1 MGENNLRGRKLSPPE
16 GKLGQLERKGLLL
29 TNKFNTM
36 KNIQKTI
43 ILTESNSKQMLKKA
57 SSDIK
62 LLDMNEEIKNIRIL
76 KAAWQDNGEAKD
88 GNKHL
93 KQYQKSQ
100 KVLKKLLRTHPLTLK
115 LQFASEY
122 SEHTDLP
129 IAISTVNFEIVPQMV
144 KQVQE
149 LYQHEMYEKDSV
161 KYFVSGDIFHQ
172 ADIPL
177 QYLNGTLV
185 PKGTPVY
192 VPVCSAQ
199 NQALIIGLYKMSE
212 QAVLQGED
220 PYVLTNVQIKDFNS
234 VQDFARYMAVN
245 YSQDRGFRSKEK
257 IKVASYATYH
267 EFMQKVYQVSKN
279 LKIPVNTVIKYYT
292 QGKLLTPDDW
302 VKAWQGKVVDN
313 VKYDLSV
320 GDTII
325 ETLQN
330 LDLGECLKRPYL
342 IDAIAQLMKTKSGK
356 DGDKYGI
363 GKVINAIHN
372 LTSRDVENIL
382 GDPRNVCNIFSIL
395 KDRVDSMLPLLVA

>member
-1 MGENNLRGRKLSPPE
+1 
-16 GKLGQLERKGLLL
+16 
-29 TNKFNTM
+29 
-36 KNIQKTI
+36 
-43 ILTESNSKQMLKKA
+43 
-57 SSDIK
+57 
-62 LLDMNEEIKNIRIL
+62 
-76 KAAWQDNGEAKD
+76 
-88 GNKHL
+88 
-93 KQYQKSQ
+93 
-100 KVLKKLLRTHPLTLK
+100 
-115 LQFASEY
+115 
-122 SEHTDLP
+122 
-129 IAISTVNFEIVPQMV
+129 
-144 KQVQE
+144 
-149 LYQHEMYEKDSV
+149 MYEKDSV

-257 IKVASYATYH
+257 IIVASYATYH

-356 DGDKYGI
+356 NGDKYGI